1 MHLKKPQST
10 QKNKTFVIVSLS
22 SRSLAES
29 ATKTNNHVI
38 GLDIFNDLDLLKA
51 TKKAFRINQKNGNNE
66 FDNQSLLNTIKK
78 IGNKF
83 PIVYGSGFEDRPEI
97 LKKLQKKYTILGN
110 THRTVAE
117 VKDPRKF
124 FSVLKL
130 LNINYPNIKF
140 RKPKNL
146 NLWIIKKIGGSGGH
160 HVEFAN
166 QANLSRKIESLKGH
180 FFQKFIKGRHY
191 SAHFAASKTGKI
203 MIGFTEQ
210 PQTTWEKLRKKDNPF
225 LLKRSLY
232 VHNFNR
238 QFVQNISMQ
247 IDKIM
252 SHFDLVGLNSIDFIV
267 PKNSKRILITE
278 INPRPGATIDLLERA
293 TGKNLFNLHIQSIRG
308 ENITRSKKNQKKNK
322 KTWVMEIIYAKRNLR
337 FNQPIHWPIWI
348 KDIPNLRGHSNDRV
362 HIKSG
367 GPVCTIFADGNNR
380 KSALKKLTNRVKL
393 LNNNLAKH
401 SRD

>member
-1 MHLKKPQST
+1 MSST
-10 QKNKTFVIVSLS
+10 SPFPSFKFNRTFIISSISFLVKTLFSISVSNLSLELIFTLPTDDKLYLSLEKNKFL
-22 SRSLAES
+22 
-29 ATKTNNHVI
+29 
-38 GLDIFNDLDLLKA
+38 
-51 TKKAFRINQKNGNNE
+51 
-66 FDNQSLLNTIKK
+66 
-78 IGNKF
+78 NKF
-83 PIVYGSGFEDRPEI
+83 SAVS
-97 LKKLQKKYTILGN
+97 K
-110 THRTVAE
+110 
-117 VKDPRKF
+117 
-124 FSVLKL
+124 
-130 LNINYPNIKF
+130 
-140 RKPKNL
+140 
-146 NLWIIKKIGGSGGH
+146 
-160 HVEFAN
+160 
-166 QANLSRKIESLKGH
+166 
-180 FFQKFIKGRHY
+180 KFIKGRHY

-380 KSALKKLTNRVKL
+380 KSALKNLTNRVKL

-401 SRD
+401 LRD